1 LTFML
6 IPFSSSL
13 ALDKQYQY
21 DYHYYW
27 YDNMTIVLSY

>member
-1 LTFML
+1 ML